1 LVNIENEIDFY
12 NLLAKDG
19 ERAKPIRHDAQRG
32 VQAPFEG
39 DPTYRSRVHRLI
51 FLLIN
56 SFFLSPAD
64 YRKWDTGRTEAI
76 RPDAAYV
83 RLPR

>member
-1 LVNIENEIDFY
+1 LINIENEIDFY

-56 SFFLSPAD
+56 SFFPFSS
-64 YRKWDTGRTEAI
+64 
-76 RPDAAYV
+76 
-83 RLPR
+83 